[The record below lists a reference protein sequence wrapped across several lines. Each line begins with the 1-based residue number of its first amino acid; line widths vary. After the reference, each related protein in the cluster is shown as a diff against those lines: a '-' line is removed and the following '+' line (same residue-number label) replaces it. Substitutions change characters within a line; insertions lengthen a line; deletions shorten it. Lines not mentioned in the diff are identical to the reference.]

1 MDGPMPT
8 VIRFLLSLAALAAL
22 LGVIA
27 GAFVA
32 HLPDQFFAQGGRDM
46 ARQAI
51 QMQMW
56 HALGLLGIGV
66 LMMQAG
72 CQRLVSLAGCAMALG
87 MCIFCGAVYFTAFTG
102 IHLGAVAPTGGSIL
116 MLSWLLLA
124 VGVIRS

>member
-1 MDGPMPT
+1 MPT
-8 VIRFLLSLAALAAL
+8 VIRFLLSLAAFAAL
-22 LGVIA
+22 LGVVA

-51 QMQMW
+51 QMEMW
-56 HALGLLGIGV
+56 HALALLGIGV

-87 MCIFCGAVYFTAFTG
+87 MCLFCGAVYFTAITG
-102 IHLGAVAPTGGSIL
+102 VHLGPVAPTGGSIL

-124 VGVIRS
+124 VGILRS